1 MSVENIE
8 ATKFTAEIRQIKSM
22 ADHTFNLVLNVPEY
36 CLEQVQEIM
45 GNLGDMVMVAM
56 VVMDKDEISDMNCLE
71 SVK

>member
-1 MSVENIE
+1 
-8 ATKFTAEIRQIKSM
+8 M

-56 VVMDKDEISDMNCLE
+56 VFMDKDEEDQYGGRL
-71 SVK
+71 K